1 MARIESLELSGLEG
15 VICANQYIILSI
27 QKNEW
32 LLYPEK
38 RDRIVLIQR
47 DVLSSYL
54 QKTYTT

>member
-15 VICANQYIILSI
+15 IICANQYIKRLF
-27 QKNEW
+27 KKEW

>member
-1 MARIESLELSGLEG
+1 MARIESLKLSGLEG
-15 VICANQYIILSI
+15 VICANQYIKLSI